1 MSEKFKYEYDAPSQ
15 KEKDEIY
22 RIRNKYTF
30 DDNNNDLYLKLKKLD
45 NKVQNPPTIISI
57 TLGVIG
63 ILTFGLGITFFLEWQ
78 NIWFIGIPFFILGLI
93 IICFSYPIYKIIYKV
108 QYNKYSNRIIELANE
123 LLKEE

>member
-63 ILTFGLGITFFLEWQ
+63 ILTFGLGITFFLEWK

-93 IICFSYPIYKIIYKV
+93 IICFCYPIYKIIYKV
-108 QYNKYSNRIIELANE
+108 QYKKYSNRIIELANE